1 MPWSLPQIWDEIGN
15 ISYSL
20 WEKRFIIKLPR
31 LAGAEGGGSEQNWY
45 FTPPGAG
52 ALEAPWD
59 ALSCGGAPGTAS
71 WPSTSGISGEGRHC
85 GVRMGICSAPE
96 HCVVKLN
103 VWKKK
108 ILFKSASYIKCL
120 WLFSFPWQLLTS
132 PSLFTRT
139 SSWLSLLLLPFSC
152 PTSSA
157 CFHLQAASCSHPFA
171 LSDKH
176 ITVL

>member
-96 HCVVKLN
+96 HCVVTLN
-103 VWKKK
+103 VWEKKS
-108 ILFKSASYIKCL
+108 IQKCL
-120 WLFSFPWQLLTS
+120 LHKMLVAFFLSLTTVDLSQSSLEPALDFPYWSFLSHVPVLCLL
-132 PSLFTRT
+132 PSL
-139 SSWLSLLLLPFSC
+139 C
-152 PTSSA
+152 PV
-157 CFHLQAASCSHPFA
+157 C
-171 LSDKH
+171 
-176 ITVL
+176 